1 MFDRIRDALG
11 IGDDDRDRETQ
22 HGTDAIDME
31 RPVDDA
37 DASPHRTEALGNI
50 DGASEIGAARGGLA
64 GGMGATGAMGG
75 AGALGPDG
83 ATTDAEALGPT
94 ADPGQVKTEYEMG
107 HEFDPEHERVAE
119 SGVSRPPSERVQP

>member
-11 IGDDDRDRETQ
+11 MGDDETN
-22 HGTDAIDME
+22 HETDAIDME

-37 DASPHRTEALGNI
+37 SPHRTEALGHI

-64 GGMGATGAMGG
+64 GGMGATGGMGG
-75 AGALGPDG
+75 AGALGADG
-83 ATTDAEALGPT
+83 STTDAAGPGPT

-119 SGVSRPPSERVQP
+119 SGVSRRPSERVQP